1 MSLTWRPQM
10 LQSVI
15 GSTVHGP
22 QTHRLPWKVMW
33 GITLLTS
40 LGVALMN
47 FGMILVIQFL
57 VRLKFH
63 SMQLA
68 MAQGGALIG
77 ILALMGVSTAYAL
90 CGVCLIQLCAPACG
104 GSGIPE
110 NKAFLNGGA
119 MPNLY
124 SRRTLGVRACTN
136 VLANAAGFPVGREGP
151 MVTMGSNL
159 AFLLCER
166 LIEPLVRE
174 WVRVEGHRGELV
186 DEHRLAHSTR
196 ISCTVGGACAIA
208 VIFNAPFGGLLYMFE
223 EVTSLAWPGE
233 LTFRVFVATMLCSI
247 ISYGLCYVS
256 GSEITEFVIYA
267 ETSQDKTWHWGDV
280 PIFVALSAVVGVL
293 TSLHTRGMLGL
304 ALARQRL
311 KQRLRRLQP
320 AAVIIETS
328 LYASLC
334 AFASGAVSLLAD
346 CTKEGESG
354 LEYVAFNCAEA
365 SPHMKDSQ
373 NPKQRPPV
381 AFLLLKDARSPPI
394 FNQACACTA

>member
-1 MSLTWRPQM
+1 MC
-10 LQSVI
+10 
-15 GSTVHGP
+15 
-22 QTHRLPWKVMW
+22 
-33 GITLLTS
+33 
-40 LGVALMN
+40 
-47 FGMILVIQFL
+47 MILVIQFL

-124 SRRTLGVRACTN
+124 SAQPEEFSEACRRTLGVRACTN

-159 AFLLCER
+159 AFLLCRLDFNTEGER

-174 WVRVEGHRGELV
+174 WAARQLVRVEGHRGELV

-267 ETSQDKTWHWGDV
+267 ETSQDKTWHWGASGREKTSRRWEEAWNGTLEDIQNMV
-280 PIFVALSAVVGVL
+280 NKSDIKSAFYRYIDEK
-293 TSLHTRGMLGL
+293 SKNNKSKPRILGL
-304 ALARQRL
+304 ANT
-311 KQRLRRLQP
+311 P
-320 AAVIIETS
+320 
-328 LYASLC
+328 C
-334 AFASGAVSLLAD
+334 
-346 CTKEGESG
+346 
-354 LEYVAFNCAEA
+354 
-365 SPHMKDSQ
+365 
-373 NPKQRPPV
+373 
-381 AFLLLKDARSPPI
+381 
-394 FNQACACTA
+394 

>member
-196 ISCTVGGACAIA
+196 ISCASVLTALETGAEYIPVRDGLGPCLGICTRRALRNLLGAREVAHHEGEQVFLDTELTQSLPIHRVMDPTPFTVTEDMPAPRLYALFAKAGEVAAC
-208 VIFNAPFGGLLYMFE
+208 
-223 EVTSLAWPGE
+223 VTSLRGE
-233 LTFRVFVATMLCSI
+233 FRGI
-247 ISYGLCYVS
+247 
-256 GSEITEFVIYA
+256 
-267 ETSQDKTWHWGDV
+267 
-280 PIFVALSAVVGVL
+280 LSRDQLIEAVQ
-293 TSLHTRGMLGL
+293 RG
-304 ALARQRL
+304 
-311 KQRLRRLQP
+311 
-320 AAVIIETS
+320 
-328 LYASLC
+328 
-334 AFASGAVSLLAD
+334 
-346 CTKEGESG
+346 
-354 LEYVAFNCAEA
+354 
-365 SPHMKDSQ
+365 
-373 NPKQRPPV
+373 
-381 AFLLLKDARSPPI
+381 
-394 FNQACACTA
+394 